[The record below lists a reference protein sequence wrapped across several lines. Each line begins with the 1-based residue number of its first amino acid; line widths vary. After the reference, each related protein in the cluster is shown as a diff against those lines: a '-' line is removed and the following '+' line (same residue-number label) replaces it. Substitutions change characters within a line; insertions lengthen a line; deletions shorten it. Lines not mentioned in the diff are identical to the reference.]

1 MNHRLRGSCSLR
13 CRGFTLVELMV
24 VVAIIGILA
33 AIAIPKFLT
42 YQAKAKQVEAR
53 TNLKVIYIAE
63 LAYFGEYDTYTDD
76 FAALGWKVADTVRY
90 SYDLGGDIAGKSIGG
105 KPQCDK
111 PKGKVDNNKLKFKAE
126 ACGNIDGDD
135 TIDRWTIEEDQ
146 ELKHT
151 TDDVSE

>member
-1 MNHRLRGSCSLR
+1 MKHRLRGSRSLR
-13 CRGFTLVELMV
+13 YRGFTLVELMV

-33 AIAIPKFLT
+33 AVAIPNFLK
-42 YQAKAKQVEAR
+42 YQSKAKQAEAK
-53 TNLKVIYIAE
+53 TNLKGIYIAE
-63 LAYFGEYDTYTDD
+63 IGYLVANETYTDD
-76 FAALGWKVADTVRY
+76 FAALGWNIEDNARY
-90 SYDLGGDIAGKSIGG
+90 SYDLGGDIVGKSNGG
-105 KPQCDK
+105 KAQCEK
-111 PKGKVDNNKLKFKAE
+111 PKGRIDNKKLKFRAE